1 MKTGFAAALVLG
13 SLVTCGGAPAQPSS
27 ASSGNVIVKQR
38 ESDDPERRRQQSAEE
53 ISAELKARQEW
64 GSKRRQLLSE
74 WSARRAECKKEADQ
88 QNLHLLKRMRFVKK
102 CVGNL

>member
-1 MKTGFAAALVLG
+1 MKTRFGAALVLG
-13 SLVTCGGAPAQPSS
+13 SLIACGAARAQPSS
-27 ASSGNVIVKQR
+27 PSSGKVIVKQR
-38 ESDDPERRRQQSAEE
+38 ESDDLERRRQKPAEE

-102 CVGNL
+102 CAGNL